1 MKKQQWITIFLWGSL
16 LFLIFRLELVKQGA
30 VFFLSLLCPFFYG
43 LGFAYLF
50 YIPMS
55 FLEKKLS
62 FVSQKEGLR
71 PILRPFCLVVSVLF
85 ILGIPVAA
93 ILFLFPQLKDAFL
106 TLTTR
111 LPFYF
116 EKARDFLITLFSRY
130 DVDLS
135 KFRRIA
141 MNENWFGDGLFS
153 FFQETAV
160 SDEVTLVAGEMTKA
174 ASDVLFGLVLAIYF
188 LLEKE
193 RIFAFFRRLSLS
205 FLSFSRAK
213 KLFAFFSLL
222 NEAFY
227 GFFTGQ
233 AAEALILGGLT
244 FLGMTAF
251 GIPYA
256 AACAVMMGITSVIPL
271 VGAFIGVAFGFLLI
285 LTLDPVK
292 AVVFLVFIFLLQQ
305 VEGSLI
311 YPKVV
316 GKKVGLPGV
325 AVLGAVI
332 IGGKISGLLGILLS
346 VPLCGVFYVLL
357 KNWMEKRDPSF
368 RS

>member
-1 MKKQQWITIFLWGSL
+1 MKRERVIAALLWGCF
-16 LFLIFRLELVKQGA
+16 LFLIFRLELVKQG
-30 VFFLSLLCPFFYG
+30 VTLLLSLLSPFLYG
-43 LGFAYLF
+43 LGLAYLF
-50 YIPMS
+50 YIPMA

-62 FVSQKEGLR
+62 FLQKKERIG
-71 PILRPFCLVVSVLF
+71 PFFRPFCLVVSVLF
-85 ILGIPVAA
+85 ILGIPIAA
-93 ILFLFPQLKDAFL
+93 ILFIFPQLKDAFF
-106 TLTTR
+106 TLTTK

-116 EKARDFLITLFSRY
+116 EKAKDFLITFFSRY

-135 KFRRIA
+135 QFRRIV

-153 FFQETAV
+153 FFRETAV
-160 SDEVTLVAGEMTKA
+160 SDEVTSVAGEITGA
-174 ASDVLFGLVLAIYF
+174 TSDFLFGFVLAIYF

-193 RIFAFFRRLSLS
+193 RIFSFLRRLFLS
-205 FLSFSRAK
+205 FLSASRAK
-213 KLFAFFSLL
+213 KLFRFFSLL
-222 NEAFY
+222 NEVFY

-233 AAEALILGGLT
+233 AAEALILGGLA
-244 FLGMTAF
+244 FLGMTAL

-256 AACAVMMGITSVIPL
+256 AACAVVIGITSFIPL

-285 LTLDPVK
+285 LTLDPVR

-332 IGGKISGLLGILLS
+332 VGGKLSGLLGILLS

-357 KNWMEKRDPSF
+357 KNWMQRRNPPF